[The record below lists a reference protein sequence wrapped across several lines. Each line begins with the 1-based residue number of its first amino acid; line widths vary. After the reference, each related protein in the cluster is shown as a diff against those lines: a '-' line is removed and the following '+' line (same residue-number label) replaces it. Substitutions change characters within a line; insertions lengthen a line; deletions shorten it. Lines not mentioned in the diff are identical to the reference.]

1 MSAIL
6 ITVVPVFV
14 LIGLGYGAARLKL
27 IEGAG
32 VVGLSRFVFLFAIP
46 ALLFRTSMK
55 VDIGSAAPWGL
66 WGAFFGSAGVVWI
79 LAVLVSPKI
88 PSLKPTGGAAGA
100 IASSF
105 GNLVMMGIPL
115 SFAHWGDKAVV
126 PAALIVAIHAPVH
139 WFFAT
144 LRAEWALRDEEK
156 GQGDKNGQGSVF
168 ALIKDLVISL
178 AQNPIVV
185 ALFLGLSWGA
195 TGLGLNP
202 VVDRTITMLGQAGV
216 PAALFA
222 LGLSL
227 AAYGLKGHLRGLST
241 ILVLKMAVFPMVAAV
256 LAFMVFDLP
265 HLWASIV
272 VLFACLPPGANAY
285 LFATRYNVSI
295 APVSGAIGIGT
306 FLALFSVSFVLW
318 LLGS

>member
-14 LIGLGYGAARLKL
+14 LIGLGYGAARFKL

-32 VVGLSRFVFLFAIP
+32 AIGLSRFVFLFAIP

-55 VDIGSAAPWGL
+55 VDMGNAAPWSL
-66 WGAFFGSAGVVWI
+66 WGAFFGAAAVVWI
-79 LAVLVSPKI
+79 LAIWVSPRV
-88 PSLKPTGGAAGA
+88 PSLQPVGGAAGA
-100 IASSF
+100 ISSSF

-115 SFAHWGDKAVV
+115 SFAHWGEEAVI
-126 PAALIVAIHAPVH
+126 PAALIVAIHAPTH

-144 LRAEWALRDEEK
+144 LRAEWALRGEK
-156 GQGDKNGQGSVF
+156 TGSGSIGGM
-168 ALIKDLVISL
+168 LKELVVSL

-202 VVDRTITMLGQAGV
+202 VVGRTITLLGQAGV

-241 ILVLKMAVFPMVAAV
+241 ILILKMAVFPAVAAV
-256 LAFMVFDLP
+256 LAFKAFDLP
-265 HLWASIV
+265 PLWAGVV

-318 LLGS
+318 LLGGSL